1 MAAPFRSAPA
11 EGVRARLPRA
21 VRPGSTCPRRGRC
34 RGGGRGWGKLRP
46 VSLSPDQGDGAGAE
60 GRSVPA
66 GRSPQ
71 AAAAPCV
78 SRRLRQ
84 FTASLETS
92 PTVIT
97 RQING
102 RIPDGRVAPIHGSSS
117 PSQRSRQG
125 EDKPRFQ
132 EPALQ
137 PTHHC
142 HRARS
147 CLGPKHRRLI
157 KVYSRF
163 SPIITLN
170 LRARKHRAGS
180 NLRGCSSAS
189 PAAVA
194 SAAPFHSLLVPPRKP
209 ASLPPKKTCQPRRR
223 RREKRAPSPHPT
235 VPTAA
240 ADPSRRARRRGNPR
254 GPAPAP
260 VKSGPSLGHMGWH
273 RFIGLSGNSP
283 VYTAEEG
290 LNG

>member
-1 MAAPFRSAPA
+1 M
-11 EGVRARLPRA
+11 
-21 VRPGSTCPRRGRC
+21 
-34 RGGGRGWGKLRP
+34 
-46 VSLSPDQGDGAGAE
+46 
-60 GRSVPA
+60 
-66 GRSPQ
+66 
-71 AAAAPCV
+71 
-78 SRRLRQ
+78 
-84 FTASLETS
+84 
-92 PTVIT
+92 
-97 RQING
+97 
-102 RIPDGRVAPIHGSSS
+102 APIHGSSS

-132 EPALQ
+132 RPALQ
-137 PTHHC
+137 TTHHC

-170 LRARKHRAGS
+170 LWAGKHRAGS
-180 NLRGCSSAS
+180 DLRGCSTAS

-194 SAAPFHSLLVPPRKP
+194 SAAPSHSNLFPPPRKP

-223 RREKRAPSPHPT
+223 QGEKRTPSLHPT

-240 ADPSRRARRRGNPR
+240 AAPRRRGNPR

-260 VKSGPSLGHMGWH
+260 VKSGPSLGRMGWH